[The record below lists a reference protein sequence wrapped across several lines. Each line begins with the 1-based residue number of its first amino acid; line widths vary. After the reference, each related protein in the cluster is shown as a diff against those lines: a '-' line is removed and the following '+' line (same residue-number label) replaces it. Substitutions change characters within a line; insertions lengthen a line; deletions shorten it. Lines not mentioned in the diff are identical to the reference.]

1 VFADGPRSQEEAR
14 RCELA
19 LAETKAVDWDCDVRW
34 DVAGENLGARRRYS
48 SGVDW
53 VFSDVD
59 EAIVLDDDCV
69 PDPTFFGFCEE
80 LLACYRDDPRVM
92 MVCGTNYLDRW
103 QDDRQSYHFSCY
115 GGVWGWATWKRAWRH
130 NDMTLSGWG
139 DERVRARVRE
149 FIADDEQYAI
159 QARRFDRLY
168 ADATD
173 RHSWDLPWSLARL
186 SHEGRTVARAT
197 ARRSPPTE
205 PAGHRPALIRPMSKR
220 GGVEHFF
227 VGHPATPRRGETS
240 IAWRGTLR
248 NSRPV
253 GGANTDSGLRAI
265 GFEDGSFT
273 YSELE
278 RCPFPGSQAGESC

>member
-1 VFADGPRSQEEAR
+1 MFADGPRSEEEAR

-53 VFSDVD
+53 VFSEVD
-59 EAIVLDDDCV
+59 EAIVLDDDCL

-80 LLACYRDDPRVM
+80 LLARYRDDPRVM
-92 MVCGTNYLDRW
+92 MVCGTNYLERW

-130 NDMTLSGWG
+130 YDVTLSGWG

-149 FIADDEQYAI
+149 FVADDEQYAI

-168 ADATD
+168 GDATD

-186 SHEGRTVARAT
+186 SHGGLTVVPAVNLVENLGNTDGRGLPPAHPLARLPMGTLPPPLRHPGEVAPDREYDRRHLRRIIDWWEEQAHRTRAARPSLARRVAR
-197 ARRSPPTE
+197 RLGGRV
-205 PAGHRPALIRPMSKR
+205 RR
-220 GGVEHFF
+220 GGRH
-227 VGHPATPRRGETS
+227 
-240 IAWRGTLR
+240 
-248 NSRPV
+248 
-253 GGANTDSGLRAI
+253 
-265 GFEDGSFT
+265 
-273 YSELE
+273 
-278 RCPFPGSQAGESC
+278 